1 RDSAAPDPRIDL
13 LADAGILMA
22 FDPRPELLPLGG
34 DIGGAFGPRRRDDKE
49 QHWYFPSGQ
58 SDAERSA
65 KPVLQKHRIARR
77 HRAWHGIGIDLQ
89 PAESRSV
96 GRRMQTFCEQLDFI
110 EVGDAARI
118 RKACRCA
125 DGSELQPEAG
135 RTALHAGFGV
145 MAVVDYDDGEVLRL
159 RDR

>member
-1 RDSAAPDPRIDL
+1 MRRDDVGPVVQNAMQHFVAGHIEDRDSAAPDPRIDL

-77 HRAWHGIGIDLQ
+77 QRAWHGI
-89 PAESRSV
+89 
-96 GRRMQTFCEQLDFI
+96 
-110 EVGDAARI
+110 
-118 RKACRCA
+118 
-125 DGSELQPEAG
+125 
-135 RTALHAGFGV
+135 
-145 MAVVDYDDGEVLRL
+145 
-159 RDR
+159 